1 MSKTAKI
8 IIDYC
13 IKKDIGILVFGYNNS
28 FQQKSN
34 IGKSNNQ
41 NFVNIPF
48 GKLKNK
54 LKYLCDLNNIKFV
67 EQEESYTSKASFW
80 DKDDIPVFD
89 INNNKK
95 YVFSGR
101 RIKRGLYKTK
111 TGKLLNADIN
121 GALNIL
127 KKSNVVSLS
136 ALYDRGEVDTPSR
149 IRVI

>member
-13 IKKDIGILVFGYNNS
+13 IKKDIGIVVFGYNNS

>member
-1 MSKTAKI
+1 MDTI
-8 IIDYC
+8 IRFN
-13 IKKDIGILVFGYNNS
+13 KKN
-28 FQQKSN
+28 N

-48 GKLKNK
+48 GKLKSK

-80 DKDDIPVFD
+80 DKDYIPVFNAKD
-89 INNNKK
+89 DKE
-95 YVFSGR
+95 YDFSGH

-111 TGKLLNADIN
+111 AGKLLNADIN

-136 ALYDRGEVDTPSR
+136 ALYGRGEVDTPSR